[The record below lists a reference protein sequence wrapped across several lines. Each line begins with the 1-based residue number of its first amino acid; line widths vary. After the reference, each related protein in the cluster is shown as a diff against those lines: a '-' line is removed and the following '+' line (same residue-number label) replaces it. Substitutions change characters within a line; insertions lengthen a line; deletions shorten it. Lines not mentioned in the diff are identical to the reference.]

1 MPRATRVV
9 VCIPA
14 RFGSQRLPGKPLRL
28 LDGSPMISHVVRA
41 ARAATLPTQVLV
53 ATDHDEIARAAR
65 HAGARAVMTPSN
77 LPSGTD
83 RVHDALE
90 RSDVAA
96 DIVVNVQGDEPL
108 LDPAAIDL
116 AAQLLLQCPAAQMST
131 LSAPFPAAALLDPS
145 KVKVVCRD
153 APPCCGGAS
162 GDARASCQEAPCRW
176 ALFFSRA
183 PIAMDRSALDALVR
197 PGAAAGSASAP
208 AAPAPAAGC
217 RLHLGVYGF
226 RRDALRRFVG
236 LPPSPLEALEQL
248 EQMRA
253 LEAGMPIVVGELPS
267 APGGG
272 VDTEEDLQS
281 AEEALL
287 ARRTRE
293 TR

>member
-1 MPRATRVV
+1 MQRVV

-41 ARAATLPTQVLV
+41 ARGASLASEVLV
-53 ATDHDEIARAAR
+53 ATDHDEIAHAAR
-65 HAGARAVMTPSN
+65 SAGARAVMTPSA

-83 RVHDALE
+83 RVHDAIE
-90 RSDVAA
+90 RSGVDA

-108 LDPAAIDL
+108 LHPSAIDL
-116 AAQLLLQCPAAQMST
+116 AAQLLLQCPSAQMST
-131 LSAPFPAAALLDPS
+131 LSAPMAAAALLDPT

-153 APPCCGGAS
+153 APSCCGGAS
-162 GDARASCQEAPCRW
+162 GGADRARCRERPCRH

-183 PIAMDRSALDALVR
+183 PIGVDRSALEALVR
-197 PGAAAGSASAP
+197 PRGAAADPPPAAAAP
-208 AAPAPAAGC
+208 AAAAC

-236 LPPSPLEALEQL
+236 LPPSPLEAIEKL

-253 LEAGMPIVVGELPS
+253 LEAAMPIVVGELPFV
-267 APGGG
+267 PGGG

-281 AEEALL
+281 AQEALL
-287 ARRTRE
+287 ARRRK
-293 TR
+293 